1 MNIKKGDTVK
11 MLGGK
16 DRGKTGTVIK
26 VYPEEGRVM
35 IEGLNVF
42 KKRIR
47 PKQQRQ
53 KGEVV
58 NVARPVPVSR
68 VMLVCKNCKEPSRV
82 GFRMEGNVKV
92 RFCRRCGVNT

>member
-1 MNIKKGDTVK
+1 MHIKKGDNIK

-16 DRGKTGTVIK
+16 DRGKTGAVVK
-26 VYPEEGRVM
+26 AYPETGRVM
-35 IEGLNVF
+35 VEGLNVF
-42 KKRIR
+42 KKRVR

-58 NVARPVPVSR
+58 NVARPVPASR

-82 GFRMEGNVKV
+82 GFRLEGNAKV